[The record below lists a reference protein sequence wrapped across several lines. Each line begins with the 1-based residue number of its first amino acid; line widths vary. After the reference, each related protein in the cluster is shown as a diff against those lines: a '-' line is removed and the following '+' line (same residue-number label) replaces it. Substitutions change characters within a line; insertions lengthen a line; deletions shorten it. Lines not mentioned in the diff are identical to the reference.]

1 MIKFK
6 FQKNLIYLL
15 IFFLSYFIR
24 NLLNIVFEE
33 KFNVSLNHIKI
44 YLMTIAETF
53 GGLFIFLYQ
62 NRSTKKNEETKYLG
76 NDINNHKW
84 KKVIDGKP
92 KIIFLI
98 FVGAFLDIF
107 ESIIKYFSVEYDAK
121 NFSPSLEGR
130 ISSIQTITSAL
141 ICTYA
146 LRFKIQ
152 KHHKASLI
160 IISIF
165 IFFTVLLD
173 ILYKIKVL
181 FIGRLLLAYFFICY
195 YMTGLSFANCIEKY
209 LADVNFI
216 NPFKIL
222 ACEGAFEIVM
232 AILFSIG
239 RKPFKELIVFYNNE
253 EIKKGDKILL
263 SFLILIYFLLS
274 IVVNAYKI
282 YCNVKYSPMAR
293 SLAHF
298 FMNPFM
304 NIYFFVK
311 KNDFNGD
318 IFYFII
324 SEVIC
329 LATDFFGCVYNEYII
344 LSCCGLEVD
353 TIDEI
358 IERANY
364 NVNIPLQNINDIDS
378 ECKNVI
384 IKRNDNK
391 KENNNIINDD
401 DIGEDDN
408 IISVGSYKFS
418 I

>member
-160 IISIF
+160 IISICLL
-165 IFFTVLLD
+165 FTFLLD
-173 ILYKIKVL
+173 IIYKIHVL
-181 FIGRLLLAYFFICY
+181 SIGSLLLAYFIVCY
-195 YMTGLSFANCIEKY
+195 YMTGFSFANCIEKY

-222 ACEGAFEIVM
+222 ACEGAFEVVM

-239 RKPFKELIVFYNNE
+239 KKPFDELIKLYDNE
-253 EIKKGDKILL
+253 DITKGDKILL
-263 SFLILIYFLLS
+263 SFLILLYFILS

-304 NIYFFVK
+304 NIYYFIVK
-311 KNDFNGD
+311 KDFNGD

-358 IERANY
+358 IIRATCLE
-364 NVNIPLQNINDIDS
+364 NIPLYNINNPDNED
-378 ECKNVI
+378 NNDVI
-384 IKRNDNK
+384 KTK
-391 KENNNIINDD
+391 NNNKESNHIIDD
-401 DIGEDDN
+401 DGVGGGGE
-408 IISVGSYKFS
+408 IISIESYKFS